1 MPSLLIWRRPIFAI
15 TRFRTSRWPSR
26 IRKWL
31 SLRTKRRCR
40 RLRAGMTC
48 PAHTTAEVFGF
59 SRAANGSAPFTL
71 KARHSRFSGS
81 ISESEPRDQPSDA
94 RGLVTFI
101 VRITTKLISLAA
113 LAAVSAL
120 LTTSMAESGAPTMK
134 AIVIHQYG
142 GPDVLKYEDVPRP
155 EPKDDQL
162 LVRVIAAGVNPV
174 DGMIRSG
181 MFAKGGNGAFPM
193 ILGGDIAGIIEKN
206 GSKITKFKTGDPV
219 FAYVSLDNNGG
230 YAQYALTTEH
240 ETAPKP
246 KSLTYVQAAAVPI
259 VALTA
264 WQALVDTAKL
274 SAGQTVLIHGG
285 SGGVGSFA
293 IQIAKSRGAKVIAT
307 ASTANQDLLKELGA
321 DVAIDYTKQKFEDVA
336 KDVDVVL
343 DSVGK
348 DTLARSYG
356 VVKKGGFIATLV
368 AEPDQAELDK
378 HGIRGAPISV
388 KPNSDELMEIM
399 KLIEEKKI
407 KPVVSQ
413 VLPLTEAVK
422 AQEQA
427 ATHHTRG
434 KIVLKV
440 ADEPK

>member
-1 MPSLLIWRRPIFAI
+1 
-15 TRFRTSRWPSR
+15 
-26 IRKWL
+26 
-31 SLRTKRRCR
+31 
-40 RLRAGMTC
+40 
-48 PAHTTAEVFGF
+48 
-59 SRAANGSAPFTL
+59 
-71 KARHSRFSGS
+71 
-81 ISESEPRDQPSDA
+81 
-94 RGLVTFI
+94 
-101 VRITTKLISLAA
+101 
-113 LAAVSAL
+113 
-120 LTTSMAESGAPTMK
+120 MK

-181 MFAKGGNGAFPM
+181 MFAKGGNGAFST
-193 ILGGDIAGIIEKN
+193 ILGGDIAGIIEKI
-206 GSKITKFKTGDPV
+206 GSKITKFKAGDPV

-321 DVAIDYTKQKFEDVA
+321 DVAIDYTKQKFEDIA

-343 DSVGK
+343 DSIGK

-356 VVKKGGFIATLV
+356 VVKKGGIIVSLV
-368 AEPDQAELDK
+368 ARLDQSELEK
-378 HGIRGAPISV
+378 RGIRGTALSV
-388 KPNSDELMEIM
+388 EPQSEELAKIGELIDE
-399 KLIEEKKI
+399 KRI
-407 KPVVSQ
+407 KVIVSQ
-413 VLPLTEAVK
+413 TFPLSEAMK
-422 AQEQA
+422 AQEQV
-427 ATHHTRG
+427 ATGHTRG